1 MQYNSTNRPF
11 PCGETLDPGR
21 NFGRMFLING
31 VVEGIVAEI
40 IDEPTSNLP
49 PRYLSFLPP
58 RLCDIVRAQ
67 CRMSIIVHQA
77 DFSTCLILP
86 PSGNTLSLDLKR
98 EKAKFQ
104 VKPCSS
110 SLDSRGRAFP
120 LRKKKKKGNYHA
132 TGMLILYI
140 ITGLF
145 FSTRIKSRFDTRE
158 RVI

>member
-1 MQYNSTNRPF
+1 MEIASPSLCIQCNITRQIGRF
-11 PCGETLDPGR
+11 PAAKRWTLEETLDECFSLTVSLKVSLPKSSM
-21 NFGRMFLING
+21 NQLLIYLR
-31 VVEGIVAEI
+31 
-40 IDEPTSNLP
+40 DTSLP
-49 PRYLSFLPP
+49 PPP
-58 RLCDIVRAQ
+58 LRLCDIVRAQ

-120 LRKKKKKGNYHA
+120 LRKKKKRKLSCH
-132 TGMLILYI
+132 
-140 ITGLF
+140 
-145 FSTRIKSRFDTRE
+145 RE
-158 RVI
+158 C